1 MDYEIKVMTEYSQ
14 QLLDEL
20 VQIEVDAFGRGGLN
34 KWHLVPM
41 INHGRVFVI
50 YDNDRPVGLAEI
62 IRDFENSDLV
72 YLFGLSIHKEYR
84 NQGLGT
90 RLLEHIINELKE
102 DGFSELEL
110 TVDPDNQLAC
120 HLYRDKFGFKKEE
133 YRPKEY
139 GRDEPRLV
147 MKVDL

>member
-1 MDYEIKVMTEYSQ
+1 MDYEIRVITEYSQ

-20 VQIEVDAFGRGGLN
+20 IQIEVDAFGRGGLN

-50 YDNDRPVGLAEI
+50 YNKDKPVGLAEVL
-62 IRDFENSDLV
+62 RDFEDSELV
-72 YLFGLSIHKEYR
+72 YLFGLSIRREYR
-84 NQGLGT
+84 NQGLGSK
-90 RLLEHIINELKE
+90 LLEYILQQLREE
-102 DGFSELEL
+102 GFDKLEL
-110 TVDPDNQLAC
+110 TVAPDNQSAYS
-120 HLYRDKFGFKKEE
+120 LYKSKFGFEKEE

-139 GRDEPRLV
+139 GRDEPRFV